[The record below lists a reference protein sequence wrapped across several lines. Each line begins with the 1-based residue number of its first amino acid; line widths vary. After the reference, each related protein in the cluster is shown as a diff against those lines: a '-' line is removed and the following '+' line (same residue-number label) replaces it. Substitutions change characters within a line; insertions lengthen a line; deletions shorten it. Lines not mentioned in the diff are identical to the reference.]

1 MAEKTSNYNLE
12 KQQLNDYIN
21 IEGINENFDIIDDQI
36 KNVSDKADQAFQS
49 ASDGKG
55 KIKTAITGIDP
66 SVTIPTDAT
75 FAQLATAIGQI
86 KTGVDTGDATATAE
100 QILAGMTAYVK
111 GAKVTGTLPRQ
122 NGNGKGYTNMNAKKA
137 NAWPQAGG
145 TRLHYPILPGAYIDT
160 AITDPQSRDTP
171 MGYIDDANFIPDN
184 IRSGKS
190 IFGLQGKSTVVDT
203 EDAILDPYFLLTG
216 YSGYD
221 DGVKKNGTMP
231 NRDRAWNTP
240 VMTVPQ
246 QGVLYVVPPDGWYAG
261 STDWSNRG
269 GVRLGDSNFV
279 SSNILNTANIFGLQ
293 GTAIA
298 GKRWASGTHTV
309 TLGLNSQ
316 YEGLKTFHILSGY
329 GGSERTKDTN
339 KYALISNLTF
349 TPSIIVLT
357 CGTPG
362 SFGWSIIMYVA
373 AFGRSITL
381 CYDMAGKSP
390 SYDPLNN
397 DIYAIPAYD
406 GYVNS
411 SGFCIPVTYGDGTVY
426 TWWAYE

>member
-55 KIKTAITGIDP
+55 KIKTAITGIDT

-111 GAKVTGTLPRQ
+111 GAKITGTIPSKTAATYTPGIADQTIAAGQYLSGAQ
-122 NGNGKGYTNMNAKKA
+122 TIKG
-137 NAWPQAGG
+137 
-145 TRLHYPILPGAYIDT
+145 
-160 AITDPQSRDTP
+160 
-171 MGYIDDANFIPDN
+171 DANLVSDN
-184 IRSGKS
+184 IKAGTSIYGKS
-190 IFGLQGKSTVVDT
+190 GKSTVVDT
-203 EDAILDPYFLLTG
+203 ADAALDPTYLLTG

-221 DGVKKNGTMP
+221 DGVKKAGTMP

-240 VMTVPQ
+240 VMAVPQ
-246 QGVLYVVPPDGWYAG
+246 QGVLFVVPPDGWYAG

-279 SSNILNTANIFGLQ
+279 SSNILSTASIFGLQ
-293 GTAIA
+293 GSAIA
-298 GKRWASGTHTV
+298 GKRWASGS
-309 TLGLNSQ
+309 G
-316 YEGLKTFHILSGY
+316 KTSDTTIQFTEYSGQSVY
-329 GGSERTKDTN
+329 STWADGMG
-339 KYALISNLTF
+339 LTF
-349 TPSIIVLT
+349 QPSYIIVLSLDLHT
-357 CGTPG
+357 YPGNITGFTIYMATGLPGFIDAKVLALNYTIANWNNMHGAAYKLGGDIYVTNG
-362 SFGWSIIMYVA
+362 SFKLPHWTMNA
-373 AFGRSITL
+373 
-381 CYDMAGKSP
+381 D
-390 SYDPLNN
+390 
-397 DIYAIPAYD
+397 
-406 GYVNS
+406 
-411 SGFCIPVTYGDGTVY
+411 Y
-426 TWWAYE
+426 TWIAYE